1 MTRMD
6 NEKFKNGNYKIENR
20 LKASDKRWEAR
31 TAHQEKAI
39 KGKVKRDKQQEAID
53 KNVAGIHKYNK
64 EHPLKMSH

>member
-39 KGKVKRDKQQEAID
+39 KGKVKFPSKKMVEQRHKEQEESYKKQ
-53 KNVAGIHKYNK
+53 GY
-64 EHPLKMSH
+64 